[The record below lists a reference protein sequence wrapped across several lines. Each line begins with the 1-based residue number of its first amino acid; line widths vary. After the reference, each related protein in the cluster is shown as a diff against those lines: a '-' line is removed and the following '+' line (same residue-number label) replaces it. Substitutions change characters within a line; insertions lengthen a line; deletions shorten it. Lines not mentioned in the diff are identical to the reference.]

1 MNRSQTQQT
10 LHRLALALGK
20 RERQERR
27 AGRPAVFVSGAA
39 RGIGRATAELFAS
52 HGWLVGVADI
62 DTEAC
67 DWAGGESYVRV
78 PLDVTEPDSWEQA
91 LRRFA
96 AASGGRLDVLVNNA
110 GLLYAGA
117 FDDGHFRTDQALV
130 DVNVTGVLNGSRA
143 GHALLAATPGA
154 MLINLC
160 SAAANYGIPD
170 MATYSATKMAVRGI
184 SEALDQEWAEQDIA
198 VRTIWPLYVPTRMI
212 EGVETGG
219 MRRLG
224 VRLSADD
231 VAARIYGVAVS
242 RNPLAGVHHPVGV
255 QSTVMFH
262 ASHFAP
268 STVSRAVTHFMVGR

>member
-1 MNRSQTQQT
+1 MTGPQTRQT

-20 RERQERR
+20 RERRQRG
-27 AGRPAVFVSGAA
+27 AGQPTVFISGAA

-62 DTEAC
+62 DTDACSWAAGEA
-67 DWAGGESYVRV
+67 YVRI
-78 PLDVTEPDSWEQA
+78 PLVVTDPDSWEQA

-96 AASGGRLDVLVNNA
+96 AAGGGRLDVLVNNA
-110 GLLYAGA
+110 GLLYAGGFEA
-117 FDDGHFRTDQALV
+117 GNFRTDQALV

-143 GHALLAATPGA
+143 GHELLAATPGA

-219 MRRLG
+219 TRRLG
-224 VRLSADD
+224 VRLTAAD
-231 VAARIYGVAVS
+231 VAARIYAVATS
-242 RNPLAGVHHPVGV
+242 RNPLAGVHHPVGI

-268 STVSRAVTHFMVGR
+268 STVSRAVTHFLVGR